1 MIDTILASHDA
12 RTLAQAIVNTLH
24 EPFVVLDTDLRVIV
38 ASRSFYETFKVE
50 QDQTHGR
57 LLYDLGDGQWNI
69 AALRELLET
78 IIPRH
83 ATMDNFE
90 VEHDFPGIG
99 PRTMLLNARK
109 VVYETSPDI
118 TILLAFIDVTARRAG
133 GRGLFL
139 GPLQTEELLGQKR
152 VLLREMDHRVSNTL
166 QLIGSILRIQAK
178 AATSEEARLHLLD
191 ARARV
196 LSVSTVQ
203 SLLHASEAVEQIEAK
218 LYFEKLCAGLAASM
232 IPGEGPPFLRVVA
245 DAGSISSLDAVNM
258 GLIITELVI
267 NALKYAFPTS
277 PDDATVVVSYER
289 QAAGWILTV
298 SDNGVGKGSVTPS
311 VGSIGLGTAIVLD
324 LAKQIKATLLIADA
338 KPGVIITLTRI
349 NSGAEADLIYGQA

>member
-1 MIDTILASHDA
+1 MIDTILASLDA

-24 EPFVVLDTDLRVIV
+24 EPFVVLDADLRVIV
-38 ASRSFYETFKVE
+38 ASRSFHETFRVAP
-50 QDQTHGR
+50 DQTHGR

-78 IIPRH
+78 IIPRQ

-90 VEHDFPGIG
+90 VEHDFPEIG
-99 PRTMLLNARK
+99 PRTMLLNARR
-109 VVYETSPDI
+109 VVYETRPDT
-118 TILLAFIDVTARRAG
+118 TILLAFIDVTARRAVE
-133 GRGLFL
+133 RGLFL
-139 GPLQTEELLGQKR
+139 VHLQTEELLAQKR
-152 VLLREMDHRVSNTL
+152 ILLREMDHRVSNTL

-196 LSVSTVQ
+196 LSVATVQ

-218 LYFEKLCAGLAASM
+218 PYFEKLCAGLAASM
-232 IPGEGPPFLRVVA
+232 IPGEGPPFLRVIA

-267 NALKYAFPTS
+267 NALKYAFPTA
-277 PDDATVVVSYER
+277 PDDATVVVAYAR
-289 QAAGWILTV
+289 QATGWSLTI
-298 SDNGVGKGSVTPS
+298 SDNGVGKGSATPS
-311 VGSIGLGTAIVLD
+311 VSSVGLGAAIVLD
-324 LAKQIKATLLIADA
+324 LAKQIKATLMISDA
-338 KPGVIITLTRI
+338 KPGVIVTLNRANNGPQTT
-349 NSGAEADLIYGQA
+349 

>member
-1 MIDTILASHDA
+1 MINTILASHDA

-24 EPFVVLDTDLRVIV
+24 EPLVVLDTDLRVIV

-50 QDQTHGR
+50 PEQTHGC

-78 IIPRH
+78 IIPRQV
-83 ATMDNFE
+83 TMDNFE

-109 VVYETSPDI
+109 VAYETSPDT
-118 TILLAFIDVTARRAG
+118 TILLAFIDVTARRAVE
-133 GRGLFL
+133 RGLVEVHH
-139 GPLQTEELLGQKR
+139 QTEALLAQKR

-178 AATSEEARLHLLD
+178 AASTQEARLHLLD

-196 LSVSTVQ
+196 LSVATVQ
-203 SLLHASEAVEQIEAK
+203 SLLHASEADGEIEAT
-218 LYFEKLCAGLAASM
+218 LYFGDLCKSLATSM
-232 IPGEGPPFLRVVA
+232 IPGDGPPVLEFIVDPA
-245 DAGSISSLDAVNM
+245 SISSVEAVNM

-267 NALKYAFPTS
+267 NALKYAFPAA
-277 PDDATVVVSYER
+277 PANGKIVVFYQR
-289 QAAGWILTV
+289 KGNGWRLAV
-298 SDNGVGKGSVTPS
+298 SDNGVGKDPLAQPASNG
-311 VGSIGLGTAIVLD
+311 GLGMAIVVD
-324 LAKQIKATLLIADA
+324 LAKQIGAEILIADA
-338 KPGVIITLTRI
+338 RPGVVVTLTRT
-349 NSGAEADLIYGQA
+349 E